1 MNRIDRY
8 LMSRFVFSLAW
19 SLVAFWA
26 IFLVVDLV
34 EHLDKFID
42 RGAPAG
48 YVALYYLYYSPYIL
62 ILVIPIA
69 VLLATLF
76 SVGFLSKRNE
86 LLAMR
91 AAGVSLLRIAMPL
104 LFLGL
109 VVTAV
114 VTVAGETVYPRMEQR
129 RADLTEQL
137 LSGGSRPSQ
146 IIFQNLFAPG
156 LNGRV
161 FYFKSFN
168 AAQRTGTGVTVQT
181 FREGRMTELL
191 EMRNLRY
198 RDSAW
203 VGESGQRRL
212 FETTSDS
219 ATHYEAFD
227 RMAFRG
233 WQETPADFVRKRID
247 PQRTGYFELKAAI
260 QRMRATGGDPTYEE
274 TELALKIAFPFLSFL
289 VVLIGFPIAA
299 RTKHSG
305 TALNF
310 GIAMMITF
318 TMRVVIEVFR
328 SFGHNGDI
336 PAWVAAWAPDIV
348 CLVAG
353 TLVLLRARK

>member
-1 MNRIDRY
+1 MNRLDRY
-8 LMSRFVFSLAW
+8 LMRRFMFSLVW
-19 SLVAFWA
+19 SLIGFWA
-26 IFLVVDLV
+26 IFLVVHLV

-42 RGAPAG
+42 KGAPAK
-48 YVALYYLYYSPYIL
+48 YVALYYIYYSPFIL

-76 SVGFLSKRNE
+76 SVGFLGRRNE

-109 VVTAV
+109 MVTAV
-114 VTVAGETVYPRMEQR
+114 VMVAGETIYPRMEQR
-129 RADLTEQL
+129 RADLTAQF
-137 LSGGSRPSQ
+137 LSGGPRPSQ
-146 IIFQNLFAPG
+146 IIYQSLFSPG
-156 LNGRV
+156 MNGRV

-168 AAQRTGTGVTVQT
+168 VVQQVGSDVTVQT

-198 RDSAW
+198 RDSTW

-212 FETTSDS
+212 FETTADS

-227 RMAFRG
+227 SRAFLDWR
-233 WQETPADFVRKRID
+233 ETPTDLLRRWVD
-247 PQRTGYFELKAAI
+247 PERTGYFELKAAI
-260 QRMRATGGDPTYEE
+260 ERIRATGGDPTFQK
-274 TELALKIAFPFLSFL
+274 TELVLKIAYPFLNFL
-289 VVLIGFPIAA
+289 LVLIGFPIAA

-310 GIAMMITF
+310 GIAMMIAF
-318 TMRVVIEVFR
+318 ALRVMIEVFR

-336 PAWVAAWAPDIV
+336 PAWVAAWTPDIV
-348 CLVAG
+348 CFVVGALI
-353 TLVLLRARK
+353 LLRSRK

>member
-8 LMSRFVFSLAW
+8 LMTRFIYSLVW
-19 SLVAFWA
+19 SLLAFWA
-26 IFLVVDLV
+26 IFLIVDLV

-42 RGAPAG
+42 KGAPAK
-48 YVALYYLYYSPYIL
+48 YVAMYYVYYSPYIL

-76 SVGFLSKRNE
+76 SVGFLSRRNE

-91 AAGVSLLRIAMPL
+91 AAGVSLFRIAMPL

-109 VVTAV
+109 VVAAV
-114 VTVAGETVYPRMEQR
+114 VMVAGETVYPRMERR
-129 RADLTEQL
+129 RAELTEQF
-137 LSGGSRPSQ
+137 LSGGARPSQ
-146 IIFQNLFAPG
+146 VILQNLFAPG
-156 LNGRV
+156 MEGRV

-168 AAQRTGTGVTVQT
+168 APQRAGTGVTVQT

-198 RDSAW
+198 EDSTW
-203 VGESGQRRL
+203 IGESGQRRL
-212 FETTSDS
+212 FETAGDS
-219 ATHYEAFD
+219 ATHYEAFE
-227 RMAFRG
+227 RMAFPG
-233 WQETPADFVRKRID
+233 WHETPGDFIRKRID

-260 QRMRATGGDPTYEE
+260 QRIRATGGNPTYEE
-274 TELALKIAFPFLSFL
+274 TELVLKVAFPFLSFL

-299 RTKHSG
+299 RAKHSG

-318 TMRVVIEVFR
+318 AMRVVIEVFR

-336 PAWVAAWAPDIV
+336 PAWLAAWSPDIL
-348 CLVAG
+348 CLLAG
-353 TLVLLRARK
+353 TVVLLRTRK

>member
-8 LMSRFVFSLAW
+8 LMRRFMFSLLW
-19 SLVAFWA
+19 SLIAFWA
-26 IFLVVDLV
+26 MFLVVHLV

-42 RGAPAG
+42 KGASAE
-48 YVALYYLYYSPYIL
+48 YVALYYFYYSPFIL
-62 ILVIPIA
+62 ILVTPVA

-76 SVGFLSKRNE
+76 SVGFLSRRNE

-114 VTVAGETVYPRMEQR
+114 VMGAGETIYPRMEQR
-129 RADLTEQL
+129 RAELTEQF

-146 IIFQNLFAPG
+146 IIFQSLFSPG
-156 LNGRV
+156 MNGRV

-168 AAQRTGTGVTVQT
+168 AGQQVGTGVTVQT
-181 FREGRMTELL
+181 FKEGRMTELL

-198 RDSAW
+198 KDSVW

-227 RMAFRG
+227 RMAFRD
-233 WQETPADFVRKRID
+233 WRETPADFVRKWVN
-247 PQRTGYFELKAAI
+247 PERTGYFELKAAI
-260 QRMRATGGDPTYEE
+260 ERMRATGGDPTFQE
-274 TELALKIAFPFLSFL
+274 TELALKLAYPFLNFL

-305 TALNF
+305 TALSF

-318 TMRVVIEVFR
+318 AMRVVIEVFR

-348 CLVAG
+348 CFVAG